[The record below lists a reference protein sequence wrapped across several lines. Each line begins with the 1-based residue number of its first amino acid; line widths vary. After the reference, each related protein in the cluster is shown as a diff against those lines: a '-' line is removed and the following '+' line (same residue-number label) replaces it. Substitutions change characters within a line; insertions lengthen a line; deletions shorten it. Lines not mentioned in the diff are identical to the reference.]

1 MNSLRFW
8 HFQYLM
14 IGSLFGFRTWE
25 GLSDNR
31 FLNFGP
37 FCQIGLC
44 SVAVEVREE
53 GTIEVNS
60 TKLWIHRKPFI
71 GCKFRGRVGI
81 VKDK

>member
-1 MNSLRFW
+1 M
-8 HFQYLM
+8 M
-14 IGSLFGFRTWE
+14 MGSLFGFRTWE

-31 FLNFGP
+31 ILNFGP